1 MANLEHLAKLAEGVE
16 VWNQWRE
23 ENPDSRPDL
32 RRADLSGSDL
42 SDTNLSGV
50 DLSGVDLSYADLSDA
65 NLSDA
70 VLDRAN
76 FKGADL
82 SRVKLIGVDLF
93 DVDFS
98 DAKLSD
104 VDLGE
109 IVDPSQI
116 QAYSINFNGTNLI
129 GINLSDPEIDLD
141 IDLSYADLSNVDF
154 YRKDLRDLGLHG
166 AKLIG
171 AELVEANLNGN
182 DLRKADLS
190 YANLRQT
197 QVLGTNFANAIFT
210 GACIEDWNINS
221 ATKFDGA
228 ICEYVYLKAGQKE
241 RRPREGKFKPG
252 EFAALFQQAVDTV
265 DLIFIDGLDWQSFFA
280 SFQELRQQYD
290 DAEINIQ
297 AIEKK
302 TCGAFVVRLEVS
314 ESLDKAILQQ
324 SWNDIYEEN
333 QQLQAQLLKT
343 EGKLEG
349 YKEQLDDFQ
358 QKVLKGMNAPK
369 YDLSHAQFSG
379 GFIETNQG
387 SQYGGTI
394 NNYGASLDDITRLI
408 TALRGQAQTFPAEHK
423 DEALDVLKDL
433 ERDIQDPEP
442 DTNRIGRR
450 LKGLAAIATTVG
462 ALAGGAATFSGN
474 LNTFTGNVM
483 ELTETLGIPV
493 EQVQPSQLP

>member
-42 SDTNLSGV
+42 SDANLSGV

-252 EFAALFQQAVDTV
+252 EFAALFQQA
-265 DLIFIDGLDWQSFFA
+265 
-280 SFQELRQQYD
+280 
-290 DAEINIQ
+290 
-297 AIEKK
+297 
-302 TCGAFVVRLEVS
+302 
-314 ESLDKAILQQ
+314 
-324 SWNDIYEEN
+324 NDIYEEN